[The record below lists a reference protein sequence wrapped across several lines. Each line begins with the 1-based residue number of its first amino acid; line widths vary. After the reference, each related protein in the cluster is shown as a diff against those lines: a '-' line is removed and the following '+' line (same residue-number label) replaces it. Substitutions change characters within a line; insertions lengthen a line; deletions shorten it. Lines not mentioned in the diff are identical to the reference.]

1 MVMNLSDRKWE
12 AFFIINVLG
21 KSHNSKPYHSRNLSI
36 TMQQG
41 IPYITRTSVN
51 NGLYAIVENK
61 NYELNP
67 ANSIS
72 FGAENAEYFFQPQKF
87 ITGNKMYYYCV
98 PKNNH
103 YIALFLVNCLN
114 KAISN
119 CGFGYGMG
127 LTGTRSDTRKVML
140 PINNEGKPDF
150 VFMKSYMRE
159 QEATKKLSY
168 IKFVQKQ
175 IAKINY
181 KELPLISELN
191 WQDFKVC
198 DLFDYK
204 RGNQKN
210 MNSLAEGN
218 NMLISA
224 KNIDNGLKGFF
235 NSNTCKNDIYKGN
248 CISLNNDGDGGVGLA
263 YYQPHDFLLDTHVY
277 ALYPKNDLSSYSMIY
292 ITIALSKQRSCFH
305 HGYSISQERLKKMKI
320 MLPVNTQGKPYYEYM
335 EQYTKNIM
343 YVKLKKYLE
352 YVDHEIPREE

>member
-1 MVMNLSDRKWE
+1 MINLNNKEWKTFSIGE
-12 AFFIINVLG
+12 QFIVSGTTTTVPKELLSNGNV
-21 KSHNSKPYHSRNLSI
+21 PRI
-36 TMQQG
+36 TCAA
-41 IPYITRTSVN
+41 TN
-51 NGLYAIVENK
+51 NGLDDFYKNDATEKGGIITIDSAAIGFTAFQASDFIATDHVEK
-61 NYELNP
+61 IDLN
-67 ANSIS
+67 I
-72 FGAENAEYFFQPQKF
+72 EK
-87 ITGNKMYYYCV
+87 V
-98 PKNNH
+98 NH
-103 YIALFLVNCLN
+103 YVGLFI
-114 KAISN
+114 KQAIDTAILKKYN
-119 CGFGYGMG
+119 YGYKFSQ
-127 LTGTRSDTRKVML
+127 TRIKRQKILL
-140 PINNEGKPDF
+140 PVDDLDKPDF

-168 IKFVQKQ
+168 IKFAQKQ

-210 MNSLAEGN
+210 MSSLAEGN
-218 NMLISA
+218 TMLISA

-277 ALYPKNDLSSYSMIY
+277 ALYPKSDLSSYSMIY